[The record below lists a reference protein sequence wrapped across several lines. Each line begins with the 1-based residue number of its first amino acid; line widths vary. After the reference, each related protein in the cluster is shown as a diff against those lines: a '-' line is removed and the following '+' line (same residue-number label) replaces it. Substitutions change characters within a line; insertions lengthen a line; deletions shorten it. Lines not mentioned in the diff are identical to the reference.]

1 MSQTYDYQQILNTI
15 EESLRPY
22 CNRGDIADYIPELA
36 KIDSDQFAMSLCF
49 NDGREYSVGDFRTP
63 FSIQSISKVFVLT
76 IAMQL
81 VGEELWGRVD
91 REPSGNAFNSLVQ
104 LETEMGIPRNPFIN
118 AGALIST
125 DVIIQET
132 NNAYD
137 EILDLVR
144 RISLNQ
150 NIKFNEK
157 VANSEYSEGDRNAA
171 LAYFMKSFGNI
182 NSTVDELLRVYFAH
196 CSIEMNTLDLARSF
210 LFLANGGIVPY
221 TGDVIIPAGSAKRI
235 NSIMMTCGLYNN
247 VGDFAYSVGLPA
259 KSGVGGGI
267 AAVLPGEFSLAVWS
281 PGLNENGNSLR
292 GIKGMEI
299 FTSLTNQSIF

>member
-1 MSQTYDYQQILNTI
+1 MEQEYDFQQILETI
-15 EESLRPY
+15 QSSLEPY
-22 CNRGDIADYIPELA
+22 ATRGDIADYIPELA
-36 KIDSDQFAMSLCF
+36 KVDPNQFAMSLCF
-49 NDGREYSVGDFRTP
+49 NDGREFSVGDFQTP

-81 VGEELWGRVD
+81 VGDELWGRVD

-118 AGALIST
+118 AGALVTT
-125 DVIIQET
+125 DIVIEET
-132 NNAYD
+132 GNAYE
-137 EILDLVR
+137 EILSLVR
-144 RISLNQ
+144 KISLNE
-150 NIKFNEK
+150 NINFNQK
-157 VANSEYSEGDRNAA
+157 VAESEYSKGDRNAA
-171 LAYFMKSFGNI
+171 LAYFMRSFDNI
-182 NSTVDELLRVYFAH
+182 NSNVDDLLKVYFAH

-210 LFLANGGIVPY
+210 LFLSNGGVVPY

-281 PGLNENGNSLR
+281 PHLNENGNSFR
-292 GIKGMEI
+292 GIKAMEI
-299 FTSLTNQSIF
+299 FTSLSNRSIF

>member
-1 MSQTYDYQQILNTI
+1 MTEYYDYQQILNTI

-22 CNRGDIADYIPELA
+22 VNRGDVADYIPELA
-36 KIDSDQFAMSLCF
+36 KIDPDQFAISLCF
-49 NDGREYSVGDFRTP
+49 NDGREFSAGDFRTP

-81 VGEELWGRVD
+81 VGDELWGRVD
-91 REPSGNAFNSLVQ
+91 REPSGSAFNSLVQ

-125 DVIIQET
+125 DVIIEET
-132 NNAYD
+132 KDAYS

-144 RISLNQ
+144 RISLNDKI
-150 NIKFNEK
+150 NFNQR
-157 VANSEYSEGDRNAA
+157 VADSEYSQGDRNAA

-182 NSTVDELLRVYFAH
+182 NSSVDDLLKVYFAH

-210 LFLANGGIVPY
+210 LFLANGGVVPY
-221 TGDVIIPAGSAKRI
+221 TGDVIIPAGNAKRI
-235 NSIMMTCGLYNN
+235 NAIMMTCGLYNN

-281 PGLNENGNSLR
+281 PRLNENGNSLR

-299 FTSLTNQSIF
+299 FTSLTNKSIF